1 VAEPAQNSA
10 PSATRGSAPVA
21 SDTLEWGSTPSARP
35 KTKLRMGAKKG
46 ASKKLGGK
54 KLAGTKKVAAA
65 DVDWDNTAA
74 KLPAEEPAVP
84 AIAAGD
90 EANALE

>member
-1 VAEPAQNSA
+1 
-10 PSATRGSAPVA
+10 
-21 SDTLEWGSTPSARP
+21 
-35 KTKLRMGAKKG
+35 MGAKKG